1 MMEEHFTPLA
11 EQDCTSSNQA
21 LVILPWTRFT
31 SIKKY
36 NIMQLLVV
44 LEFFQI
50 FICSLINTIFSCRL

>member
-36 NIMQLLVV
+36 SAVV
-44 LEFFQI
+44 G
-50 FICSLINTIFSCRL
+50 RLRVLSDIYL

>member
-21 LVILPWTRFT
+21 LVILPWT

-36 NIMQLLVV
+36 SAVV
-44 LEFFQI
+44 G
-50 FICSLINTIFSCRL
+50 RLRVLSDIYL